1 MNILIHCPNG
11 IAFES
16 ERGILNHRTW
26 TVGVTG
32 KLGRRLSLLLSS
44 VAGGTRFLCVADSRA
59 ATQEGQRRRVR
70 VEMRVVETDAI
81 PVVWEEGLGMEGA
94 PDSQCR
100 AGNTDEVAIW
110 QFQVIRMKRCR
121 VQIRKVNLEQLKG
134 STSLPSR

>member
-1 MNILIHCPNG
+1 M
-11 IAFES
+11 
-16 ERGILNHRTW
+16 
-26 TVGVTG
+26 
-32 KLGRRLSLLLSS
+32 
-44 VAGGTRFLCVADSRA
+44 
-59 ATQEGQRRRVR
+59 
-70 VEMRVVETDAI
+70 EMRVVETDAK
-81 PVVWEEGLGMEGA
+81 PVVGEEGPGMEGA